1 MLVGRAM
8 SGAVSNVRT
17 ADPLATPARPEAANR
32 NSDVASDVMAQAALP
47 ATNSHIYVPAK
58 PVQQAAPVAMQD
70 PSRTR
75 MSEVDDA
82 HRTAWS
88 ALNNER
94 FRLAMEKLGDVR
106 TSDAVMLMR
115 PVEGAGT
122 DIKSALA
129 RYEENS

>member
-1 MLVGRAM
+1 M
-8 SGAVSNVRT
+8 
-17 ADPLATPARPEAANR
+17 PARLQADNR
-32 NSDVASDVMAQAALP
+32 NSDAVVDVTAKAALP
-47 ATNSHIYVPAK
+47 GTNSHIYVPAK
-58 PVQQAAPVAMQD
+58 PIQQASQVAALG
-70 PSRTR
+70 PSRSR
-75 MSEVDDA
+75 MSDIDDA

-106 TSDAVMLMR
+106 TSDAVMMMR

>member
-8 SGAVSNVRT
+8 SGAVSNVRA
-17 ADPLATPARPEAANR
+17 ADPLVTPARPEAANR
-32 NSDVASDVMAQAALP
+32 NSDGADVMAQAALP

-58 PVQQAAPVAMQD
+58 PVQQATQVASQEPMRAHLSD
-70 PSRTR
+70 V
-75 MSEVDDA
+75 EDA
-82 HRTAWS
+82 HRAAWS

-94 FRLAMEKLGDVR
+94 FRLAMENLADVR
-106 TSDAVMLMR
+106 TSDAVMMMR

-122 DIKSALA
+122 DVRSALA

>member
-1 MLVGRAM
+1 MLVGRVMA
-8 SGAVSNVRT
+8 GAVSIART
-17 ADPLATPARPEAANR
+17 ADALAMPTRPEAANR
-32 NSDVASDVMAQAALP
+32 NSDAMADVMAPAP
-47 ATNSHIYVPAK
+47 ATSSHVYVPAK
-58 PVQQAAPVAMQD
+58 PIQQALPVSAQSS
-70 PSRTR
+70 SRSR
-75 MSEVDDA
+75 ISDVDDA

-106 TSDAVMLMR
+106 TSDAVMMMR

-122 DIKSALA
+122 DIRSALA

>member
-1 MLVGRAM
+1 M
-8 SGAVSNVRT
+8 
-17 ADPLATPARPEAANR
+17 PARLQADNR
-32 NSDVASDVMAQAALP
+32 NSDAVVDVTAKAALP

-58 PVQQAAPVAMQD
+58 PIQQASQVAALG
-70 PSRTR
+70 PSRSR
-75 MSEVDDA
+75 MSDIDDA

-106 TSDAVMLMR
+106 TSDAVMMMR

>member
-1 MLVGRAM
+1 MLVGRVMA
-8 SGAVSNVRT
+8 GAVSISRT
-17 ADPLATPARPEAANR
+17 ADALTMPTQPEAANR
-32 NSDVASDVMAQAALP
+32 NSEVVADVAAPAP
-47 ATNSHIYVPAK
+47 ATSSHIYVPAK
-58 PVQQAAPVAMQD
+58 PVQQAQHIVAQGS
-70 PSRTR
+70 SRSR
-75 MSEVDDA
+75 VSDVDDA

-106 TSDAVMLMR
+106 TSDAVMMMR

>member
-1 MLVGRAM
+1 MLVGRVMA
-8 SGAVSNVRT
+8 GAVSIART
-17 ADPLATPARPEAANR
+17 ADALAMPTRPEAANR
-32 NSDVASDVMAQAALP
+32 NSESVADVVAQAP
-47 ATNSHIYVPAK
+47 APAISSHIYVPAK
-58 PVQQAAPVAMQD
+58 PVQQAQHITAQGSSR
-70 PSRTR
+70 SRT
-75 MSEVDDA
+75 SDVDDA

-106 TSDAVMLMR
+106 TSDAVMMMR

-122 DIKSALA
+122 DIRSALA

>member
-1 MLVGRAM
+1 MLVGRVTA
-8 SGAVSNVRT
+8 GAVSFART
-17 ADPLATPARPEAANR
+17 ADALAMPARPEAANR
-32 NSDVASDVMAQAALP
+32 NSEALAGVTAQAPAP
-47 ATNSHIYVPAK
+47 ATSSHIYVPAK
-58 PVQQAAPVAMQD
+58 PVQQAQQVTAQSLPR
-70 PSRTR
+70 SR
-75 MSEVDDA
+75 MSDVDDA

-106 TSDAVMLMR
+106 TSDAVMMMR

-122 DIKSALA
+122 DIRSALA

>member
-1 MLVGRAM
+1 MLVGRVMA
-8 SGAVSNVRT
+8 GAVSIART
-17 ADPLATPARPEAANR
+17 ADALAMPTRPEAANR
-32 NSDVASDVMAQAALP
+32 NSDAVADAAAQAPAP
-47 ATNSHIYVPAK
+47 ATSSHIYVPAK
-58 PVQQAAPVAMQD
+58 PVQQAVPVSP
-70 PSRTR
+70 PSSSRSR
-75 MSEVDDA
+75 VSDVDDA

-94 FRLAMEKLGDVR
+94 FRLAMEKLGDAR
-106 TSDAVMLMR
+106 TSDAVMMMR

>member
-1 MLVGRAM
+1 M
-8 SGAVSNVRT
+8 T
-17 ADPLATPARPEAANR
+17 
-32 NSDVASDVMAQAALP
+32 DVAIQAALP
-47 ATNSHIYVPAK
+47 ATSSHIYVPAK
-58 PVQQAAPVAMQD
+58 PIQQAAQVAALG
-70 PSRTR
+70 PSRSR
-75 MSEVDDA
+75 ISDIEDA

-106 TSDAVMLMR
+106 TSDAVMMMR
-115 PVEGAGT
+115 PVEGGGT

>member
-17 ADPLATPARPEAANR
+17 ADPLAMPARPEAANR
-32 NSDVASDVMAQAALP
+32 NSDVASDVMAQTALP

-58 PVQQAAPVAMQD
+58 PVQQATPVAMQE

>member
-1 MLVGRAM
+1 MLVGRLM
-8 SGAVSNVRT
+8 SGAVSIART
-17 ADPLATPARPEAANR
+17 ADALAMPVRPEAANR
-32 NSDVASDVMAQAALP
+32 NSEAVTVVTAQALAP
-47 ATNSHIYVPAK
+47 ATSSHIYVPAK
-58 PVQQAAPVAMQD
+58 PVQQATQVSAQGA
-70 PSRTR
+70 SRSR
-75 MSEVDDA
+75 MSDIDDA

-106 TSDAVMLMR
+106 MSDAVMMMR

>member
-1 MLVGRAM
+1 MLVGRAI
-8 SGAVSNVRT
+8 SGAIANVRA

-32 NSDVASDVMAQAALP
+32 NSGGAADVTAQVAIPAA
-47 ATNSHIYVPAK
+47 NSHIYVPAK
-58 PVQQAAPVAMQD
+58 PVQQATQVASED
-70 PSRTR
+70 PSRAR
-75 MSEVDDA
+75 MSDVDDA

-94 FRLAMEKLGDVR
+94 FRLAVEKLGDVR
-106 TSDAVMLMR
+106 TSDAVMMMR

-122 DIKSALA
+122 DVRSVLA